1 MKCDRMKDKMK
12 KNAYLVQAG
21 CLYGNTYYLP
31 YAVGMLIAFSLSD
44 KRVADKYD
52 FKRIIYSL
60 EDIDESIES
69 LENPAF
75 VGFSNSIWNYSYN
88 LEYAQKLKA
97 RYPDCVI
104 EFGGHHVPPSTEF
117 LEKYDFIDIL
127 IHRKGEEAFRD
138 VLVALDEGNSLE
150 NIPNISYRLPDGSVC
165 QTQETKITLSEYP
178 SPYLSGVFDEI
189 LKNTNYRF
197 SCVLETNRG
206 CPYNCCYC
214 DWGELNSKVRLFPLE
229 KVFAELEWMS
239 EHKMEFVYCVDAN
252 FGMFERDE
260 LIAEKLVE
268 LKNTNGYPN
277 RLQVSYA
284 KNEMDRVFRINKL
297 LADNGIG
304 KGATL
309 AMQSLEPDVLKNIG
323 RVNISNAQ
331 YSKQI
336 ARYRQEGI
344 TTYTEL
350 ILALPGETLDTFCK
364 GLCEVLE
371 LGQHSSVSAY
381 YCELLPNSMLAG
393 KEYMEKYGIKT
404 VTTALN
410 QYHCE
415 SMDNVLSG
423 HSSIVVETN
432 TMSSAEWI
440 RANEFST
447 CVQSMHHFGVMQ
459 CVAMYVRTQLN
470 VSYYDFY
477 SALHKYI
484 ETESKLCRSVFKM
497 VSSVLNS
504 FVSGKSGLTY
514 QNDLFGKITYPLE
527 EAAFLLLLYDAETLY
542 KEMKTF
548 ALRYVTDEKLLDEL
562 LHYQKAVVL
571 KPNENNITHDFEYN
585 FRDYFDAILC
595 NEKVS
600 LDKQHVKYKFYTPFE
615 TSDWIEYAKEIIWF
629 GRRNGRMM
637 YSNKPN
643 EIQSIS

>member
-1 MKCDRMKDKMK
+1 MK

-31 YAVGMLIAFSLSD
+31 YAVGMLVAFALND
-44 KRVADKYD
+44 RRVADNYD

-60 EDIDESIES
+60 EDIDESVDS

-88 LEYAQKLKA
+88 LEYAQKLKK
-97 RYPDCVI
+97 RYPDCII
-104 EFGGHHVPPSTEF
+104 EFGGHHVPPTTEF
-117 LEKYDFIDIL
+117 LEKYDFIDVL

-138 VLVALDEGNSLE
+138 VLIALDEEKDLGD
-150 NIPNISYRLPDGSVC
+150 IPNISYRKSDGKIY
-165 QTQETKITLSEYP
+165 QTPEAKITLSEYP
-178 SPYLSGVFDEI
+178 SPYLMGVFDDI
-189 LKNTNYRF
+189 LKNTDYHF

-206 CPYNCCYC
+206 CPYDCCYC
-214 DWGELNSKVRLFPLE
+214 DWGELNSKVRLFSLE

-260 LIAEKLVE
+260 LIANKLVE

-297 LADNGIG
+297 LAENGIG

-309 AMQSLEPDVLKNIG
+309 AMQSLEPEVLKNIG
-323 RVNISNAQ
+323 RVNISNEQ
-331 YSKQI
+331 YSNQI
-336 ARYRQEGI
+336 TRYRQEGI

-350 ILALPGETLDTFCK
+350 ILALPGETLDSFCK

-381 YCELLPNSMLAG
+381 YCELLPNSKLAG

-415 SMDNVLSG
+415 SMDDVLSG

-432 TMSSAEWI
+432 TMSSDEWV

-447 CVQSMHHFGVMQ
+447 CVQSMHHFGIMQ
-459 CVAMYVRTQLN
+459 CIAMYVRTQQN

-484 ETESKLCRSVFKM
+484 ESESELCCSVFDM
-497 VSSVLNS
+497 ASTVLNR
-504 FVSGKSGLTY
+504 FVSGKGGLTY
-514 QNDLFGKITYPLE
+514 QNDIFGKITYPLE
-527 EAAFLLLLYDAETLY
+527 EAVFLLLLYESEKFY
-542 KEMKTF
+542 EEMKKF
-548 ALRYVTDEKLLDEL
+548 AQRYIADDKLLDEL
-562 LHYQKAVVL
+562 LRYQKAVVL
-571 KPNENNITHDFEYN
+571 KPGENNLEYEFDYN
-585 FRDYFDAILC
+585 FRDYFDAVLR
-595 NEKVS
+595 NEKIT
-600 LDKQHVKYKFYTPFE
+600 LEKTKVKYRFFTPFE
-615 TSDWIEYAKEIIWF
+615 TADWIEYAKEIIWF

-637 YSNKPN
+637 YSNMPN
-643 EIQSIS
+643 KIDCIS